1 MLFWKL
7 VSCIDSAVKSWQELI
22 DEKGWIMLDAPLPD
36 CQHDAFSPIRVKG
49 RNNNKPQWREL
60 KILENGIWTEYKG

>member
-49 RNNNKPQWREL
+49 RNNNKPQWF
-60 KILENGIWTEYKG
+60 